1 MKSKEP
7 GTIRQL
13 FAFVGESN
21 GKMRLSIFLAVLG
34 ELFGIGPFLMVA
46 VLADALYRGT
56 ATPKLVLFL
65 CGGAA
70 VCQIIKM
77 LLTWRSSLMSHKISF
92 KIGRA
97 HV

>member
-34 ELFGIGPFLMVA
+34 ELFGM
-46 VLADALYRGT
+46 
-56 ATPKLVLFL
+56 
-65 CGGAA
+65 
-70 VCQIIKM
+70 
-77 LLTWRSSLMSHKISF
+77 
-92 KIGRA
+92 
-97 HV
+97 

>member
-34 ELFGIGPFLMVA
+34 ELFGMGPFLMVA
-46 VLADALYRGT
+46 VLADAFTKGLQRPRWYCFSVE
-56 ATPKLVLFL
+56 APQF
-65 CGGAA
+65 A
-70 VCQIIKM
+70 
-77 LLTWRSSLMSHKISF
+77 RS
-92 KIGRA
+92 
-97 HV
+97 

>member
-7 GTIRQL
+7 GAIRQL
-13 FAFVGESN
+13 FAFVGESS
-21 GKMRLSIFLAVLG
+21 GKMRFSIFLAVLG
-34 ELFGIGPFLMVA
+34 ELFGMGPFLMVA

-56 ATPKLVLFL
+56 ATPMLVLPL

-77 LLTWRSSLMSHKISF
+77 LLTWQSSLISHKISLPY
-92 KIGRA
+92 
-97 HV
+97 